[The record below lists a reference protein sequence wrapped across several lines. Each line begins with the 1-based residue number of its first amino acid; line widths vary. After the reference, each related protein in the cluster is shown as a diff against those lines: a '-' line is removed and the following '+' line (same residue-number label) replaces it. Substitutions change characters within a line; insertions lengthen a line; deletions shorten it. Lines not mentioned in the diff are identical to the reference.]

1 MVRTLPKRQHPVNI
15 AEGAAGPSTAVE
27 RTPAGDALS
36 GVAIRVIQL
45 YGPLVAAGDEL
56 ARPVGQT
63 SARWQVLAGIEHD
76 PTTVAHIARQ
86 LGLARQSVQ
95 RVADLVVAD
104 GLAVYE
110 ENPAHRRAKLLRITP
125 AGADAL
131 AAIQA
136 AQRAWAN
143 ELGKE
148 VGEAGL
154 RQAAATLEGLL
165 GALRKGSRRR

>member
-1 MVRTLPKRQHPVNI
+1 M
-15 AEGAAGPSTAVE
+15 ASPSAC
-27 RTPAGDALS
+27 
-36 GVAIRVIQL
+36 IQL
-45 YGPLVAAGDEL
+45 YGLLVAAGDDL

-63 SARWQVLAGIEHD
+63 SARWQVLAGIEHG

-104 GLAVYE
+104 GLAAYE
-110 ENPAHRRAKLLRITP
+110 ENPAHRRAKLLADHARPARTP
-125 AGADAL
+125 SR
-131 AAIQA
+131 AIQA

-154 RQAAATLEGLL
+154 GVKRQRHL
-165 GALRKGSRRR
+165 KDYWRRSERFA